1 MVTLHLFSLHVCGL
15 FVYGASHLL
24 QCSFME
30 YKSYKV
36 VYRRYASL
44 YVIMGVDS
52 EEVSGVS
59 WEWTARR

>member
-1 MVTLHLFSLHVCGL
+1 
-15 FVYGASHLL
+15 
-24 QCSFME
+24 ME

-52 EEVSGVS
+52 EEVSVVLCWS
-59 WEWTARR
+59 TDSQTMST